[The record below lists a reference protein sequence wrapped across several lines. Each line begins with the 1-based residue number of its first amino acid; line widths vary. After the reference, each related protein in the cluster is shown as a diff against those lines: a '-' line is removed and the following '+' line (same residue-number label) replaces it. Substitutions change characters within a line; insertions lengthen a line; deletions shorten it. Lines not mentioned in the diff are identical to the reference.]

1 MTIIIII
8 TLIVAVSIVA
18 LLFWTEPKSKQVL
31 DRDVVDEDVVDEARH
46 EALDDVYDIERRQFE
61 ERKRVEDDEHR
72 RAAAANR

>member
-1 MTIIIII
+1 MTAVMII

-46 EALDDVYDIERRQFE
+46 EVLDDVYDMKRRQFE

>member
-31 DRDVVDEDVVDEARH
+31 DRDFVDETRH
-46 EALDDVYDIERRQFE
+46 EVLDDVFDMKRRQFE